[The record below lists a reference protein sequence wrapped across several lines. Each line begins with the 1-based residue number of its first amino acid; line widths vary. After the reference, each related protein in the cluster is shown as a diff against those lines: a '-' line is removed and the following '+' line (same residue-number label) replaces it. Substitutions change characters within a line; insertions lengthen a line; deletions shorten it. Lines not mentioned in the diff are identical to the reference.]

1 MDALIMNT
9 KELDSLRKLALHHS
23 ELSPNTKTN
32 IISSDLTKLTSNI
45 KKQLAGKRT
54 VQVFVVEVKV

>member
-45 KKQLAGKRT
+45 KKQLFSKRDI
-54 VQVFVVEVKV
+54 EVLVLEIKS

>member
-32 IISSDLTKLTSNI
+32 IISSDLIKLTANI
-45 KKQLAGKRT
+45 KKQLFSKRDI
-54 VQVFVVEVKV
+54 EVLVLEIKS